1 MDFAELKKKALK
13 FKDDVIDKGAKK
25 LSESGLVINTK
36 DDLEKFIEKSKT
48 TSFTSQETWETK
60 EFTKKV
66 IVIFWEKDS
75 DFFEKALVNL
85 PVLVTKAF
93 SQNIPLKMCDI
104 NLKDLGEYKIP
115 SLPSLAVF
123 QTEKVVKI
131 VEWEEKINTIVKSL
145 SLDIEWA
152 IENI

>member
-1 MDFAELKKKALK
+1 MDFAEFKKKVIK
-13 FKDDVIDKGAKK
+13 FKNDTIDKWAKK
-25 LSESGLVINTK
+25 LAESWMVINTK
-36 DDLEKFIEKSKT
+36 DNLDIFIKKSET

-60 EFTKKV
+60 TFEKKV
-66 IVIFWEKDS
+66 IVVFGEKDS
-75 DFFEKALVNL
+75 DFFESALAKL

-104 NLKDLGEYKIP
+104 ALKDLKEYKIE
-115 SLPSLAVF
+115 SLPSLVVF
-123 QTEKVVKI
+123 QTEKVAKI

-145 SLDIEWA
+145 SLNIEQA

>member
-1 MDFAELKKKALK
+1 MDFTEFKKKALK
-13 FKDDVIDKGAKK
+13 FKDDVIDKWAKK
-25 LSESGLVINTK
+25 LAESGLVINSK

-60 EFTKKV
+60 TFEKKV
-66 IVIFWEKDS
+66 IVVFWEKDS
-75 DFFEKALVNL
+75 DFFEAALAKL

-104 NLKDLGEYKIP
+104 DVKDLKDYKIKSFP
-115 SLPSLAVF
+115 SLVVF
-123 QTEKVVKI
+123 QTEKVAKI

-145 SLDIEWA
+145 SLDIEKA